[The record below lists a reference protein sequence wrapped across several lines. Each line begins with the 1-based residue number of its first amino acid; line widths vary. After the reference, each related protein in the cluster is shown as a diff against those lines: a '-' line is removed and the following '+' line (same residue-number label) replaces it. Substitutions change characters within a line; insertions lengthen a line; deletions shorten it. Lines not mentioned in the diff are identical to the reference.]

1 MNTEKFEVL
10 LSVIKTK
17 NLSKTAQLLGYTPSG
32 VSRIIKTLENELGFP
47 LFVRS
52 KKSLTPTK
60 SCEGLLPLVK
70 SFLQSASDIESFSAS
85 VCGLLAGTLT
95 VGTSA
100 SMYYAPLVKIIK
112 EFNLL
117 YPDVKFNIVEDTS
130 SHFATALEQGKVDF
144 CIMSRRSGDFLWEH
158 LCYDELIIWA
168 NKEHPFAKSKGI
180 SINQLR
186 KEKFVDIYPNIDTD
200 KKRFFEKF
208 EIEPDIQY
216 TANDLFAYYAMV
228 EAGLGIAVANR
239 NYTGNFKGDVVSVSI
254 DPPYFTEL
262 GIATPKLSS
271 LSPAAKSFLDF
282 VKSQKK
288 TELLS
293 SISYKHLF

>member
-17 NLSKTAQLLGYTPSG
+17 NLSKTAQELGYTPSG
-32 VSRIIKTLENELGFP
+32 VSRIIQTLENDLGFP
-47 LFVRS
+47 LFVRA
-52 KKSLTPTK
+52 KKNLVPTANCK
-60 SCEGLLPLVK
+60 ALIPFVNT
-70 SFLQSASDIESFSAS
+70 FLKSASDIEDFSSA
-85 VCGLLAGTLT
+85 VCGLLKGTLT

-112 EFNLL
+112 DFNLA

-130 SHFATALEQGKVDF
+130 THFATALEQGEIDF
-144 CIMSRRSGDFLWEH
+144 CIMSRREGDFLWEH

-168 NKEHPFAKSKGI
+168 NKEHPFAKSNGI
-180 SINQLR
+180 PIDQLY

-208 EIEPDIQY
+208 NIAPDVQY
-216 TANDLFAYYAMV
+216 TANDLFAYYSMV

-239 NYTGNFKGDVVSVSI
+239 NYTGNFKGDVASVSL
-254 DPPYFTEL
+254 DPPYFIEL
-262 GIATPKLSS
+262 GIATPKTSV
-271 LSPAAKSFLDF
+271 LSPAARRFWDF
-282 VKSQKK
+282 VKLQKK

-293 SISYKHLF
+293 SISLLP

>member
-17 NLSKTAQLLGYTPSG
+17 NLSKTAQELGYTPSG
-32 VSRIIKTLENELGFP
+32 VSRIIQTLENDLGFP
-47 LFVRS
+47 LFVRA
-52 KKSLTPTK
+52 KKNLVPTANCK
-60 SCEGLLPLVK
+60 ALIPFVNT
-70 SFLQSASDIESFSAS
+70 FLKSASDIESFSSA
-85 VCGLLAGTLT
+85 VCGLLKGTLT

-112 EFNLL
+112 DFNLA

-130 SHFATALEQGKVDF
+130 THFATALEQGEIDF
-144 CIMSRRSGDFLWEH
+144 CIMSRREGDFLWEH

-168 NKEHPFAKSKGI
+168 NKEHPFAKSNGI
-180 SINQLR
+180 PIDHLY
-186 KEKFVDIYPNIDTD
+186 KEKFVDIYLNIDTD

-208 EIEPDIQY
+208 NIAPDVQY
-216 TANDLFAYYAMV
+216 TANDLFAYYSMV

-239 NYTGNFKGDVVSVSI
+239 NYTGNFKGDVASVSL
-254 DPPYFTEL
+254 DPPYFIEL
-262 GIATPKLSS
+262 GIATPKEAAP
-271 LSPAAKSFLDF
+271 SPAAKMFWDF

-293 SISYKHLF
+293 SISLLP